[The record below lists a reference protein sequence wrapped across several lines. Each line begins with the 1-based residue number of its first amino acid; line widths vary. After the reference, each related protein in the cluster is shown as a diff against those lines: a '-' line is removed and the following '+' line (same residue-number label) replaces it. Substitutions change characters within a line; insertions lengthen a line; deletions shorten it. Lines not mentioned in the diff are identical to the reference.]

1 MFKYIFL
8 CSICTLCNCSNS
20 LCYCLCCMKKS
31 SGNDKKHYDTSYIK
45 QNGVSKTA
53 SPCSCKQTNPHKEN
67 DTFIVM
73 HLQRSMKNKY

>member
-1 MFKYIFL
+1 
-8 CSICTLCNCSNS
+8 
-20 LCYCLCCMKKS
+20 MKKS